1 MPTLITTNPEALTP
15 NLIPIQPPVGRAISR
30 ASQRQLDQV
39 AGHGQVALA
48 TDTTRAYLA
57 ASAMG
62 NIAALSGLAQGYAQ
76 ASPSAAG
83 YCQAI
88 LHAYAVGATRGI
100 AEWTAGRVSDCG

>member
-15 NLIPIQPPVGRAISR
+15 NLIPIQSPVGRAVSR
-30 ASQRQLDQV
+30 TAQRELDQV
-39 AGHGQVALA
+39 AARGQVALA

-76 ASPSAAG
+76 TSPASAG

-88 LHAYAVGATRGI
+88 LHAYAVGATRGV
-100 AEWTAGRVSDCG
+100 AGL